1 MTLRLLFT
9 LHAVATLA
17 AAIVLVFAPTVIPRS
32 VGILITPSAFLLCYL
47 LAAAELGIGVV
58 SWGARDL
65 TDAKALQLV
74 VISVIVFHSASAL
87 LEVWAFAAGLSG
99 RILANVAV
107 RVVAVMLFAYYGIA
121 RRS

>member
-9 LHAVATLA
+9 LHAIATLA
-17 AAIVLVFAPTVIPRS
+17 AAVVLVVAPTAIPRT
-32 VGILITPSAFLLCYL
+32 VGIIITPSAFLLCYL
-47 LAAAELGIGVV
+47 LAAAELCFGVV

-74 VISVIVFHSASAL
+74 AISFIVFHSASAV
-87 LEVWAFAAGLSG
+87 LEVWAFTAGLSD
-99 RILANVAV
+99 RLLANVV
-107 RVVAVMLFAYYGIA
+107 LRVVAVMLFAHYGIA